1 MPSTQFVNRVAVLTV
16 ALIFTAVSSIRAA
29 ESSSQS
35 ADIETQLLA
44 TLRSDAPPAEKAIT
58 CKRLAIHGSSA
69 AVPELARLLP
79 DEQLSS
85 WARIALEAI
94 PGEAADEALRNA
106 TDSIQGRLLVG
117 MINSIGVRRD
127 AKAVARLT
135 AFLQDK
141 DAEVASAAAVALG
154 RIGNS
159 DAVQAL
165 RQSLAAKSDD
175 VRSAVAE
182 GCILCAERL
191 LGEGKSGE
199 AAKLYDEV
207 RKAKVPQQRNIEAT
221 RGAILARGPEGIP
234 LLLELLRS
242 SDKKLFQLAL
252 GTARE
257 FPGSKVDQALAD
269 ELAKAKPERAALIVE
284 AMADRTDTVVLAA
297 VLKAAGEGPK
307 QARAAAIAALARVGD
322 ASCLSALLGIA
333 LESDKDL
340 ADLAKSTLA
349 ELPGKEV
356 DAKIIALL
364 PDASGEVYP
373 LLLETVGQRRID
385 AKDTLLKALSHAD
398 KSVRGAALAALGETV
413 DLDGLSVLVSQVV
426 APKFPEDASV
436 AHQALK
442 AASIRMPDREAC
454 AAELTAALEKT
465 SSAPTK
471 ATLLQILG
479 DVGGAN
485 ALAAIGA
492 AAKSSDPELQD
503 LSSRL
508 LGKWMTADAAPVL
521 LGLANELQEEKYQV
535 RAIRGYIRI
544 VRQFNLPEQQRAEM
558 CRKAFEASRR
568 PAEQKMVLEV
578 LERYPNAAN
587 LKLAGEA
594 IQAPELREE
603 AIQAAIAIA
612 QKVSEKGGNE
622 KELLS
627 QVGLSPVELKI
638 VKAEYG
644 AGTTQKDV
652 TATLRTQAKDLP
664 VIALASTSYNASFG
678 GDPLPGTAKILRIQY
693 QINGKPG
700 EASFPEN
707 ALIILPMPE

>member
-1 MPSTQFVNRVAVLTV
+1 M
-16 ALIFTAVSSIRAA
+16 
-29 ESSSQS
+29 
-35 ADIETQLLA
+35 
-44 TLRSDAPPAEKAIT
+44 
-58 CKRLAIHGSSA
+58 
-69 AVPELARLLP
+69 
-79 DEQLSS
+79 
-85 WARIALEAI
+85 
-94 PGEAADEALRNA
+94 
-106 TDSIQGRLLVG
+106 
-117 MINSIGVRRD
+117 
-127 AKAVARLT
+127 
-135 AFLQDK
+135 
-141 DAEVASAAAVALG
+141 
-154 RIGNS
+154 
-159 DAVQAL
+159 
-165 RQSLAAKSDD
+165 
-175 VRSAVAE
+175 
-182 GCILCAERL
+182 
-191 LGEGKSGE
+191 
-199 AAKLYDEV
+199 
-207 RKAKVPQQRNIEAT
+207 
-221 RGAILARGPEGIP
+221 
-234 LLLELLRS
+234 LRS